1 MKLALSPTPLGST
14 RSRALFLALSVCA
27 FAGLS
32 LALYLVFF
40 VAPVE
45 ARMGIVQKIFYFHVP
60 AGMAMVLLA
69 GACAVLSLIYLVKRS
84 ELFDELAVCAAE
96 LTMLFA
102 TISLITGPLWA
113 RKAWSGVWW
122 TWDARLTAT
131 LLLWIVLAGYMML
144 RSLGGEGARK
154 YAAGLAVFAGVDA
167 ALVYASV
174 QIWGGQH
181 PIVMQEDG
189 LGSNIDPDMRPALYA
204 AMVAYFFLAAVLFWL
219 RFGLERSRNRVRA
232 LKLELSSRGLEVS

>member
-1 MKLALSPTPLGST
+1 MNNALPTTPLD
-14 RSRALFLALSVCA
+14 SRVARAIFFGCALIAVGLLAT
-27 FAGLS
+27 
-32 LALYLVFF
+32 ALYLVFF

-69 GACAVLSLIYLVKRS
+69 GACAVLSLAYLIRRN

-154 YAAGLAVFAGVDA
+154 YSAGLAVFAGVDA
-167 ALVYASV
+167 GLVYASV
-174 QIWGGQH
+174 QLWGGQH

-189 LGSNIDPDMRPALYA
+189 LGSNIHPDMQPALYA
-204 AMVAYFFLAAVLFWL
+204 AMATYFFLAIVLFWL
-219 RFGLERSRNRVRA
+219 RFGLERSRNRLRA
-232 LKLELSSRGLEVS
+232 LKIELSARGLEVV